1 MGGAGST
8 GSQDPFAKNQ
18 PVLLGLGGSARAEA
32 VSSGMGAEQ
41 SSAVDKQRV
50 IKDGRTIS
58 KSGSSEDD
66 VAHKKQAPP
75 GSAII
80 WGNFMG
86 VSLDDQ
92 ARARE
97 TGEQRERDFSLPIQ
111 GVLLKPNNV
120 AEVRCW
126 PLLS

>member
-1 MGGAGST
+1 
-8 GSQDPFAKNQ
+8 
-18 PVLLGLGGSARAEA
+18 
-32 VSSGMGAEQ
+32 MGAEQ

-58 KSGSSEDD
+58 KSGSEDD

-111 GVLLKPNNV
+111 GVLSKPNNV
-120 AEVRCW
+120 AEVQYW
-126 PLLS
+126 ALLSQCADDTMPCAGRLRVPPHSALHE